1 MPLVEGNRIIED
13 ITYGSKINTEAALQT
28 TLYDTD
34 TPIRVPP
41 CTLVAYNKDCPESRS
56 RLEHDLDAHS
66 TDTAVLGLP
75 GKKVQQRTQRLPNKT
90 KTHPEDAVTDCLA
103 MRATHLLQRRR
114 KSDERQLEYHA
125 EESDA
130 CVQSAKVHTHQGLC

>member
-1 MPLVEGNRIIED
+1 MRIHPIGVPL
-13 ITYGSKINTEAALQT
+13 
-28 TLYDTD
+28 
-34 TPIRVPP
+34 

-56 RLEHDLDAHS
+56 SREHDLGAHS

-75 GKKVQQRTQRLPNKT
+75 GKEVQQRTKRLPNKT

-103 MRATHLLQRRR
+103 VRTAHLLQRRR
-114 KSDERQLEYHA
+114 KSDEGQLEYHA

-130 CVQSAKVHTHQGLC
+130 CVQSAKVHTHQGLW